1 MLWWHFK
8 VVLLQLVDICM
19 HLFVIMIFL
28 PSMLILT
35 VKKFISLLFNIYVS
49 NQWQMNEAAMAA
61 LEDKLISSKSSSD
74 VTPFTIKLT
83 HFEQALSK
91 ISPSVSELVWFSLL
105 TYEMHWYL
113 TYPIQLTRFSLLES
127 SKYRGTRLCQRPS
140 KQHEKKYKLFPEG
153 FWVCLTAKLFK
164 ESHGLCENQERVAS
178 LCSPCISTS
187 SWGKKFC

>member
-1 MLWWHFK
+1 
-8 VVLLQLVDICM
+8 M

-61 LEDKLISSKSSSD
+61 LEDKLISSKSYSD

-91 ISPSVSELVWFSLL
+91 ISPSVSELV
-105 TYEMHWYL
+105 
-113 TYPIQLTRFSLLES
+113 
-127 SKYRGTRLCQRPS
+127 
-140 KQHEKKYKLFPEG
+140 
-153 FWVCLTAKLFK
+153 
-164 ESHGLCENQERVAS
+164 
-178 LCSPCISTS
+178 
-187 SWGKKFC
+187 